1 MVTAYFERRV
11 SSARGTDSI
20 AADIMRHVHSRQHLG
35 KTIVVCDNP
44 VVMLSAARKQW
55 LKLSRTIQKQ
65 RASTLNA
72 DKILKYTH
80 AIARMQHMHFTMKAP
95 IDRPE
100 ADIYFLEPAAL
111 AGMPG
116 NCYNLYILDAF
127 PDEIIAHIQN
137 RLPEDGLVVDY
148 VHEIAWEQ
156 LGFKPKSELE
166 KHVREH
172 WRSVITFLEVYDI
185 DPKKLRKGHES
196 NIEAMDDALDT
207 LLNASQG
214 FIDVA
219 NGFQR
224 ALELARPLKIT
235 VEMRLQYDI
244 VILLAHRV
252 QALSTS
258 TYSQRFL
265 ESYNEDDTFFFYD
278 QMRDQVLAQGETLAQ
293 AVVRHETHGRKHLA
307 KALEQSAFLTDVRGM
322 LPKLGVL

>member
-1 MVTAYFERRV
+1 MVRAYFERRV

-80 AIARMQHMHFTMKAP
+80 AIARMQHMHFTMKPP

-100 ADIYFLEPAAL
+100 ADIYFLAPADLSA
-111 AGMPG
+111 MPG
-116 NCYNLYILDAF
+116 NCFSLYVLD
-127 PDEIIAHIQN
+127 DLESEIIGHVTD
-137 RLPEDGLVVDY
+137 RLPQDGLVIDY
-148 VHEIAWEQ
+148 VHAIDWST
-156 LGFKPKSELE
+156 LGLEPKNHLE
-166 KHVREH
+166 KHVREQ
-172 WRSVITFLEVYDI
+172 WRRVIDFLELYDI
-185 DPKKLRKGHES
+185 DIKQLRKGPES
-196 NIEAMDDALDT
+196 NIEVMDDALDT
-207 LLNASQG
+207 LLSVSQA
-214 FIDVA
+214 FIEIA

-224 ALELARPLKIT
+224 SLELARPLKIA
-235 VEMRLQYDI
+235 VETRLQYDV

-278 QMRDQVLAQGETLAQ
+278 RVREHMLGSGETLAQ
-293 AVVRHETHGRKHLA
+293 AVARHQACGRVRLA
-307 KALEQSAFLTDVRGM
+307 QALSNVAFTADTAD
-322 LPKLGVL
+322 LPKWDVL

>member
-1 MVTAYFERRV
+1 MVRAFFERRV

-35 KTIVVCDNP
+35 KIIVICENP

-80 AIARMQHMHFTMKAP
+80 AIARMQHMHFTMKP
-95 IDRPE
+95 PLERPE
-100 ADIYFLEPAAL
+100 ADIYFLGAEAL
-111 AGMPG
+111 AAMPG
-116 NCYNLYILDAF
+116 NCYSLYILEPLSA
-127 PDEIIAHIQN
+127 EHVKETVN
-137 RLPEDGLVVDY
+137 RIPQDGLVIDY
-148 VHEIAWEQ
+148 VHKTDWVQ
-156 LGFKPKSELE
+156 LGFLPKSDLE
-166 KHVREH
+166 KEVHQQ
-172 WRSVITFLEVYDI
+172 WRAVSDFLDLYDI
-185 DPKKLRKGHES
+185 DLKLLRKGPES

-214 FIDVA
+214 FIEVA

-224 ALELARPLKIT
+224 ALELARPLKIA
-235 VEMRLQYDI
+235 VDMRMQYDV

-252 QALSTS
+252 QALSTN

-278 QMRDQVLAQGETLAQ
+278 RVREHMVGSGETLAQ
-293 AVVRHETHGRKHLA
+293 AVARHQAHGRARLA
-307 KALEQSAFLTDVRGM
+307 HALSQSAFSVGNGHV
-322 LPKLGVL
+322 PKLDVL

>member
-1 MVTAYFERRV
+1 MVIAYFERRV

-35 KTIVVCDNP
+35 KTIVVCENP

-80 AIARMQHMHFTMKAP
+80 AIARMQHMHFTMKQP
-95 IDRPE
+95 LERPD
-100 ADIYFLEPAAL
+100 ADIYFLSPLAL
-111 AGMPG
+111 GGMPG
-116 NCYNLYILDAF
+116 NCYNLYVLD
-127 PDEIIAHIQN
+127 PLHDNIISLVTQ
-137 RLPEDGLVVDY
+137 RMPQDGLVIDY
-148 VHEIAWEQ
+148 VHQVDWEAFG
-156 LGFKPKSELE
+156 LLPKSQLE
-166 KHVREH
+166 KRVRDQ
-172 WRSVITFLEVYDI
+172 WRAVVDFLAIYDI
-185 DPKKLRKGHES
+185 NPKELRRGPES

-235 VEMRLQYDI
+235 IETRLQYDT
-244 VILLAHRV
+244 VVLLAHRV
-252 QALSTS
+252 QALSTN

-278 QMRDQVLAQGETLAQ
+278 RVREHILGSGESLAETIARHELHGRTHLAQ
-293 AVVRHETHGRKHLA
+293 ALA
-307 KALEQSAFLTDVRGM
+307 TAAFLRNSHGN
-322 LPKLGVL
+322 LPKWGVL

>member
-1 MVTAYFERRV
+1 MATAYFERRT
-11 SSARGTDSI
+11 SSARGTDSV

-35 KTIVVCDNP
+35 KSIVVCDNP

-80 AIARMQHMHFTMKAP
+80 AIARMQHMHFTIKQP
-95 IDRPE
+95 LERPE
-100 ADIYFLEPAAL
+100 ADVYFLRVDEL
-111 AGMPG
+111 HDMPG
-116 NCYNLYILDAF
+116 NCYNLYVLEPLPRATITR
-127 PDEIIAHIQN
+127 IIHS
-137 RLPEDGLVVDY
+137 LPQDGLVIDY
-148 VHEIAWEQ
+148 PHEIDWSSYG
-156 LGFKPKSELE
+156 LLPKSDLE
-166 KHVREH
+166 NGVRQQ
-172 WRSVITFLEVYDI
+172 WQAVLDFLHNYAI
-185 DPKKLRKGHES
+185 DPRRLRKGTED

-207 LLNASQG
+207 LLSVSQG

-224 ALELARPLKIT
+224 SLELARPLKIMAET
-235 VEMRLQYDI
+235 RMQYDTI
-244 VILLAHRV
+244 ILLAHRV

-278 QMRDQVLAQGETLAQ
+278 QVREHIFGSGESLADAIARHRVHGRPTLAR
-293 AVVRHETHGRKHLA
+293 ALA
-307 KALEQSAFLTDVRGM
+307 DAAFLQHNKQRFTY
-322 LPKLGVL
+322 